1 MTVNSMLG
9 GITMRWQDK
18 CVNELLKRNLFLSIV
33 HLERFEQILQR
44 VKEEPF
50 FTKGVCKCLFLLS
63 WEPEKASQVQEILME
78 MKDRGES
85 EKEYL
90 VHSADR
96 LFPNEQLEQVM
107 KQLFLEFLIKE
118 GETPDE
124 NVLLGLS
131 FTRIDIG
138 DNALE
143 ASRVIDSLS
152 TK

>member
-1 MTVNSMLG
+1 MTVNLMLG
-9 GITMRWQDK
+9 GITMRWQDR
-18 CVNELLKRNLFLSIV
+18 CVNELIKRNLFLSIV
-33 HLERFEQILQR
+33 HFERFEQILQM

-50 FTKGVCKCLFLLS
+50 LTKGVCKCLFLLS

-78 MKDRGES
+78 MKDKGEC

-90 VHSADR
+90 IQAANR
-96 LFPNEQLEQVM
+96 LFPNEKLEQVM
-107 KQLFLEFLIKE
+107 KQLFLEFLTKE

-124 NVLLGLS
+124 NLLLGLS

-143 ASRVIDSLS
+143 ASRVIDALS
-152 TK
+152 IK

>member
-1 MTVNSMLG
+1 
-9 GITMRWQDK
+9 MRWQDK

-90 VHSADR
+90 VQSAER

-107 KQLFLEFLIKE
+107 KQLFLEFLTKE

>member
-1 MTVNSMLG
+1 
-9 GITMRWQDK
+9 
-18 CVNELLKRNLFLSIV
+18 
-33 HLERFEQILQR
+33 
-44 VKEEPF
+44 
-50 FTKGVCKCLFLLS
+50 
-63 WEPEKASQVQEILME
+63 ME

-85 EKEYL
+85 DKEYL
-90 VHSADR
+90 VQSAER

-118 GETPDE
+118 GENPDE

>member
-1 MTVNSMLG
+1 
-9 GITMRWQDK
+9 MRWQDK

-78 MKDRGES
+78 MKGRGES

-90 VHSADR
+90 VQSADR

-107 KQLFLEFLIKE
+107 KQLFLEFLTKE